1 MQVLGLRRV
10 CFRALIG
17 IGAGVFLLG
26 AACTESPEKTLVG
39 CWKEVDARYEKLPKD
54 GRVNRLWSDGV
65 RVRDYPTRDILRHE
79 SEAWEFRPGG
89 EVQIL
94 GRNGKATKGRWRLK
108 GRGHVMTV
116 RFPATQAF
124 EVYDI
129 KELDQ
134 DRLVLHYDSG
144 MEVRGV
150 ARLEFQRQPSPEAK
164 VGSCVTLKPVASRSS
179 SAHKAHNN
187 LGDAS

>member
-1 MQVLGLRRV
+1 M
-10 CFRALIG
+10 
-17 IGAGVFLLG
+17 FL
-26 AACTESPEKTLVG
+26 ACVACANSPEKALVG
-39 CWKEVDARYEKLPKD
+39 CWKEVDARYEKLPND

-79 SEAWEFRPGG
+79 AEAWEFRPGG

-116 RFPATQAF
+116 RFPTTQAF

-150 ARLEFQRQPSPEAK
+150 ARLEFRRQPSAMENSAGCP
-164 VGSCVTLKPVASRSS
+164 KPKPIASRPSS
-179 SAHKAHNN
+179 PQQTLSHR
-187 LGDAS
+187 GDAS